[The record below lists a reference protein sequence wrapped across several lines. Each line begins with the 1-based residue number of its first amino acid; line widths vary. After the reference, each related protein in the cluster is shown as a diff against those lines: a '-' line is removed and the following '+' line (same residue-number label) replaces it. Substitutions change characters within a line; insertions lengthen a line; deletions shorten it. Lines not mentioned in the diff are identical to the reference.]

1 MTKQQRQQI
10 ETLIISSMDILDK
23 SGTNSDYYKNL
34 FAQMSDTQFEKLIS
48 KRFPFKFQYKPSV
61 VEPSMDDVKEALNYI
76 GVPLMEK
83 ITEPNVYK
91 NKDGVPV
98 NTKEC
103 LVIYIHHKPVQ
114 QFITKKN
121 KWSINTSNRDMKS
134 GRLIGADK
142 GAVSSDRE
150 FESMSV
156 QGMDKTMREFY
167 TIKADAM
174 SAKNL
179 ANNIIGTTG
188 ILRLDDIPVDRDDS
202 LSKNLM
208 NVYMIGAHINSNIL
222 NEGNYTQYTLNK
234 KRTNR

>member
-1 MTKQQRQQI
+1 MTKKQRQEI
-10 ETLIISSMDILDK
+10 EDLVISSMNVLDK
-23 SGTNSDYYKNL
+23 SGINGDYYKDL
-34 FAQMSDTQFEKLIS
+34 FSKMSDVQFEKLIS
-48 KRFPFKFQYKPSV
+48 KKFPFKFQYRPSV
-61 VEPSMDDVKEALNYI
+61 VEPSMDDVTKALKYI

-83 ITEPNVYK
+83 IIEPYVYVNK
-91 NKDGVPV
+91 NGVPV

-103 LVIYIHHKPVQ
+103 LVVYIHHKPVQ

-121 KWSINTSNRDMKS
+121 KWSIDTSNRDMKS
-134 GRLIGADK
+134 GRLVGADK
-142 GAVSSDRE
+142 GAVTSDRE
-150 FESMSV
+150 FESMAV

-188 ILRLDDIPVDRDDS
+188 MLRLDDIPIDVDDS

-222 NEGNYTQYTLNK
+222 NQGNYTQYTLK
-234 KRTNR
+234 QRKRN

>member
-1 MTKQQRQQI
+1 MTKKQREEI
-10 ETLIISSMDILDK
+10 ETLVLSSMDIIDK
-23 SGTNSDYYKNL
+23 SGTNTEYYKGL
-34 FAQMSDTQFEKLIS
+34 FGKMSDTQFQSFIS
-48 KRFPFKFQYKPSV
+48 KKFPFKFHYKPSV
-61 VEPSMDDVKEALNYI
+61 VEPSMDDIRQALDSI

-83 ITEPNVYK
+83 ITEPNVYVNEK
-91 NKDGVPV
+91 GIPV

-121 KWSINTSNRDMKS
+121 KWSIDTKNRDMKT
-134 GRLIGADK
+134 GRLVGADK
-142 GAVSSDRE
+142 GAVTSDRE
-150 FESMSV
+150 FESMAV
-156 QGMDKTMREFY
+156 QSLDKTMREFY
-167 TIKADAM
+167 TVRADAM

-188 ILRLDDIPVDRDDS
+188 MLRLDDIPVDKYDS

-208 NVYMIGAHINSNIL
+208 NVYMIGAHINSNLL

-234 KRTNR
+234 KK

>member
-1 MTKQQRQQI
+1 MDKKQRAEI
-10 ETLIISSMDILDK
+10 EDLVLSSMSILDK
-23 SGTNSDYYKNL
+23 SGTNTEYYKDL
-34 FAQMSDTQFEKLIS
+34 FSRMSDAQFTSFIS
-48 KRFPFKFQYKPSV
+48 KKFPFKFHYRPSV
-61 VEPSMDDVKEALNYI
+61 VEPSMDDITKALDYI

-83 ITEPNVYK
+83 ITEPNVYV

-103 LVIYIHHKPVQ
+103 LVVYIHHKPVQ

-121 KWSINTSNRDMKS
+121 KWSIDTSNRDMKT
-134 GRLIGADK
+134 GRLSGADK
-142 GAVSSDRE
+142 GAVTSDRE
-150 FESMSV
+150 FESMAV

-174 SAKNL
+174 NAKNL

-188 ILRLDDIPVDRDDS
+188 MLRLDDIPIDKDDS

-208 NVYMIGAHINSNIL
+208 NVYMIGAHLNSNLL
-222 NEGNYTQYTLNK
+222 NEGNYTQYTLK
-234 KRTNR
+234 QKR

>member
-1 MTKQQRQQI
+1 MTKSQRQEI
-10 ETLIISSMDILDK
+10 ETLVLNSMNVLDK
-23 SGTNSDYYKNL
+23 SGTNTEYYKDL
-34 FAQMSDTQFEKLIS
+34 FARMSDSQFTSFITK
-48 KRFPFKFQYKPSV
+48 KFPFKFQYRPSV
-61 VEPSMDDVKEALNYI
+61 VEPSMDDISKALDYI

-83 ITEPNVYK
+83 ITEPYVYT

-121 KWSINTSNRDMKS
+121 KWSMDTSNRDMKT
-134 GRLIGADK
+134 GRLVGADK
-142 GAVSSDRE
+142 GAVASDRE
-150 FESMSV
+150 FESMAV

-167 TIKADAM
+167 TIKADSM

-188 ILRLDDIPVDRDDS
+188 MLRLDDIPIDKDDS

-208 NVYMIGAHINSNIL
+208 NVYMIGAHINSNLL
-222 NEGNYTQYTLNK
+222 NEGNYTQYTLR
-234 KRTNR
+234 KRNRN

>member
-1 MTKQQRQQI
+1 MTKSQRQEI
-10 ETLIISSMDILDK
+10 ETLVLNSMNVLDK
-23 SGTNSDYYKNL
+23 SGTNTEYYKDL
-34 FAQMSDTQFEKLIS
+34 FARMSDAQFTSFIS
-48 KRFPFKFQYKPSV
+48 KKFPFKFQYRPSV
-61 VEPSMDDVKEALNYI
+61 VEPSMDDITKALDYI

-83 ITEPNVYK
+83 ITEPYVYT

-98 NTKEC
+98 STKEC

-121 KWSINTSNRDMKS
+121 KWSMDTSNRDMKT
-134 GRLIGADK
+134 GRLVGADK
-142 GAVSSDRE
+142 GAVASDRE
-150 FESMSV
+150 FESMAV

-167 TIKADAM
+167 TIKADSM

-188 ILRLDDIPVDRDDS
+188 MLRLDDIPIDKDDS

-208 NVYMIGAHINSNIL
+208 NVYMIGAHINSNLL
-222 NEGNYTQYTLNK
+222 NEGNYTQYTL
-234 KRTNR
+234 RRRNRN

>member
-1 MTKQQRQQI
+1 MTKKQRQEI
-10 ETLIISSMDILDK
+10 EDLVISSMNVLDK
-23 SGTNSDYYKNL
+23 SGINGDYYKDL
-34 FAQMSDTQFEKLIS
+34 FSKMSDVQFEKLIS
-48 KRFPFKFQYKPSV
+48 KKFPFKFQYRPSV
-61 VEPSMDDVKEALNYI
+61 VEPSMDDVTKALKYI

-83 ITEPNVYK
+83 IIEPYVYVNK
-91 NKDGVPV
+91 NGVPV

-103 LVIYIHHKPVQ
+103 LVVYIHHKPVQ

-121 KWSINTSNRDMKS
+121 KWSIDTSNRDMKS
-134 GRLIGADK
+134 GRLIGVDK
-142 GAVSSDRE
+142 GAVTSDRE
-150 FESMSV
+150 FESMAV

-188 ILRLDDIPVDRDDS
+188 MLRLDDIPIDVDDS

-222 NEGNYTQYTLNK
+222 NQGNYTQYTLK
-234 KRTNR
+234 QRKRN

>member
-1 MTKQQRQQI
+1 MTKKQREEI
-10 ETLIISSMDILDK
+10 ETLVLSSMDILDK
-23 SGTNSDYYKNL
+23 SGTNTEYYKDL
-34 FAQMSDTQFEKLIS
+34 FAHMSDTQFTSFIS
-48 KRFPFKFQYKPSV
+48 KRFPFKFQYRPSV
-61 VEPSMDDVKEALNYI
+61 VEPSMDDATKALHHI

-83 ITEPNVYK
+83 ISEPHVYR

-103 LVIYIHHKPVQ
+103 LVVYIHHKPVQ

-121 KWSINTSNRDMKS
+121 KWSMDTSNRDMKT
-134 GRLIGADK
+134 GRLVGADK
-142 GAVSSDRE
+142 GAVASDRE
-150 FESMSV
+150 FESMAV

-174 SAKNL
+174 AAKNL

-188 ILRLDDIPVDRDDS
+188 MLRLDDIPIDKDDS

-208 NVYMIGAHINSNIL
+208 NVYMIGAHLNSNLL
-222 NEGNYTQYTLNK
+222 NEGNYTQYTLRRRGN
-234 KRTNR
+234 N

>member
-1 MTKQQRQQI
+1 MTKKQREEI
-10 ETLIISSMDILDK
+10 ENLVLESMKLLDT
-23 SGTNSDYYKNL
+23 SGTNTDYYKDL
-34 FAQMSDTQFEKLIS
+34 FVKMSDTQFEKFIA
-48 KRFPFKFQYKPSV
+48 KKFPFKFQYRPSV
-61 VEPSMDDVKEALNYI
+61 VEPSMDDAAKALKYI

-83 ITEPNVYK
+83 ISEPYVYT

-121 KWSINTSNRDMKS
+121 KWSIDTSNRDMKT
-134 GRLIGADK
+134 GRLVGADK
-142 GAVSSDRE
+142 GAVTSDRE
-150 FESMSV
+150 FESMAV

-167 TIKADAM
+167 TIKADTMA
-174 SAKNL
+174 AKNL

-188 ILRLDDIPVDRDDS
+188 MLRLDDIPIDRGDS

-208 NVYMIGAHINSNIL
+208 NVYMIGAHLNSNLL
-222 NEGNYTQYTLNK
+222 NEGNYTQYTLN
-234 KRTNR
+234 RRQS

>member
-1 MTKQQRQQI
+1 MTKSQRQEI
-10 ETLIISSMDILDK
+10 ETLVLNSMNVLDK
-23 SGTNSDYYKNL
+23 SGTNTEYYKDL
-34 FAQMSDTQFEKLIS
+34 FARMSDAQFTSFIS
-48 KRFPFKFQYKPSV
+48 KKFPFKFQYRPSV
-61 VEPSMDDVKEALNYI
+61 VEPSMDDITKALDYI

-83 ITEPNVYK
+83 ITEPYVYT

-121 KWSINTSNRDMKS
+121 KWSMDTSNRDMKT
-134 GRLIGADK
+134 GRLVGADK
-142 GAVSSDRE
+142 GAVASDRE
-150 FESMSV
+150 FESMAV

-167 TIKADAM
+167 TIKADSM

-188 ILRLDDIPVDRDDS
+188 MLRLDDIPIDKDDS

-208 NVYMIGAHINSNIL
+208 NVYMIGAHINSNLL
-222 NEGNYTQYTLNK
+222 NEGNYTQYTL
-234 KRTNR
+234 RRRNRN

>member
-1 MTKQQRQQI
+1 MNKKQREEI
-10 ETLIISSMDILDK
+10 ENLVLSSMSILDK
-23 SGTNSDYYKNL
+23 SGTNTEYYKDL
-34 FAQMSDTQFEKLIS
+34 FARLSDTQFQTFIS
-48 KRFPFKFQYKPSV
+48 KKFPFKFHYKPSV
-61 VEPSMDDVKEALNYI
+61 VEPSMDDATKALDSI

-83 ITEPNVYK
+83 ISEPHVYT

-121 KWSINTSNRDMKS
+121 KWSMDTANRDMKT
-134 GRLIGADK
+134 GRLVGADK
-142 GAVSSDRE
+142 GAVTSDRE
-150 FESMSV
+150 FESMAV

-167 TIKADAM
+167 TVKADAM
-174 SAKNL
+174 SAKNY

-188 ILRLDDIPVDRDDS
+188 MLRLDDVPIDVDDS

-222 NEGNYTQYTLNK
+222 NEGNYTQYTLS
-234 KRTNR
+234 RRNRN